1 MSADLPG
8 APGPGPGRV
17 SGPGPAS
24 AASSA
29 SASAASASDISA
41 PSTDGWLR
49 LDWRRVVV
57 FTVLGAGLAV
67 GAGLPTALAVLA
79 KVPSGWAVALATGWI
94 VLPLGGGALAGY
106 VGWRRTRYRIGP
118 ERAELHTGLLLVK
131 RRSLARERIRSVD
144 LTAHPLLRILGL
156 VKVRIGTGEHSAG
169 GESTLEL
176 DPVTRAEGERLRRV
190 LLDRAAAEPEGS
202 YHQGELAAL
211 DPGWI
216 RYAPVSFVAP
226 ALAGAA
232 FGGLMQ
238 ISDWFGVQDK
248 VVHWAGDRFHDT
260 PLGWIVLTVAVA
272 ALVVGV
278 GGALGLWVEMWW
290 NYRLER
296 EPGGTLR
303 VRRGLLT
310 SRSIS
315 IEERRLRGVELVEP
329 LGVRLCGAARLDA
342 IATGL
347 AKSDDDEHAEDK
359 TLLPPVPRA
368 VAAEVAARVLRE
380 PTAPLGIAPIAPAPI
395 APAPIAPAPIAP
407 APPGAAPPGAA
418 PPSAAPPSAASA
430 GAAPPAS
437 APPSA
442 APLGI
447 APTAPTS
454 PGAPTDVAPTAPAPT
469 TPISPGAPTGVAPA
483 GPVLTPHP
491 RAARGRRLR
500 WAGLAVL
507 APVAVLA
514 LLGVLLTPVLFYVA
528 AGCAGAGVPLAVA
541 LALDAYRNLGHGV
554 DGAYLVARSGTVR
567 RATVALQRGGVIGW
581 TVKQS
586 VFQRRAGLLTLT
598 ATTAAGAGAYSV
610 RDAAEA
616 EGLAFA
622 AEAVPGLLEPFLIR
636 ELVPRDVAAP
646 R

>member
-1 MSADLPG
+1 MSADLPE
-8 APGPGPGRV
+8 APGPGCV
-17 SGPGPAS
+17 SGPGPGPV
-24 AASSA
+24 SA
-29 SASAASASDISA
+29 SATSTSTSTSTSTT
-41 PSTDGWLR
+41 STDGWLR

-79 KVPSGWAVALATGWI
+79 KVPSGWAVALAAGWI

-118 ERAELHTGLLLVK
+118 ERAEVHTGLLLVK

-190 LLDRAAAEPEGS
+190 LLDRAAEEHEGP

-248 VVHWAGDRFHDT
+248 VVRWAGDRFHDT

-359 TLLPPVPRA
+359 TLLPPAPRA
-368 VAAEVAARVLRE
+368 VAAQVAARVLRE
-380 PTAPLGIAPIAPAPI
+380 PTAPLGIAPPGITPTAP
-395 APAPIAPAPIAP
+395 
-407 APPGAAPPGAA
+407 
-418 PPSAAPPSAASA
+418 APPSAASA
-430 GAAPPAS
+430 DAAPPAS
-437 APPSA
+437 APPATAPPGAASADA
-442 APLGI
+442 APAAS
-447 APTAPTS
+447 APP
-454 PGAPTDVAPTAPAPT
+454 
-469 TPISPGAPTGVAPA
+469 
-483 GPVLTPHP
+483 
-491 RAARGRRLR
+491 
-500 WAGLAVL
+500 
-507 APVAVLA
+507 
-514 LLGVLLTPVLFYVA
+514 
-528 AGCAGAGVPLAVA
+528 
-541 LALDAYRNLGHGV
+541 
-554 DGAYLVARSGTVR
+554 
-567 RATVALQRGGVIGW
+567 
-581 TVKQS
+581 
-586 VFQRRAGLLTLT
+586 
-598 ATTAAGAGAYSV
+598 
-610 RDAAEA
+610 
-616 EGLAFA
+616 
-622 AEAVPGLLEPFLIR
+622 
-636 ELVPRDVAAP
+636 
-646 R
+646 